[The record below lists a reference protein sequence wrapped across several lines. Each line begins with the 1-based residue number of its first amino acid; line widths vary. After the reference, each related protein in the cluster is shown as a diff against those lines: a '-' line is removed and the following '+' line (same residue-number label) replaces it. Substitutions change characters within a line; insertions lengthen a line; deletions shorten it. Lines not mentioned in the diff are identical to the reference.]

1 MSREGKEKE
10 INKAFFLNGEGV
22 HGRKSSFAR

>member
-1 MSREGKEKE
+1 MSKAGKEKE

-22 HGRKSSFAR
+22 SLKSSYAR